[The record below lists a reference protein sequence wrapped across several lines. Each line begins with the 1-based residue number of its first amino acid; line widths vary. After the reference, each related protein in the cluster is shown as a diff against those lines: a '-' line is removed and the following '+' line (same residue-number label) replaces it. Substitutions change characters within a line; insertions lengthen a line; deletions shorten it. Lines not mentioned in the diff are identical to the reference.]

1 MSGDRMKN
9 GIRKFQYVLVILLL
23 SLFFSCDRGES
34 TMLENLK
41 SLSIFG
47 YKGREIP
54 ERTVEE
60 MKRAIEKYK
69 QQVQQQ
75 VEAQENLGMY
85 YKMLALEYIDREM
98 YGLALENFE
107 KAIEIYP
114 ENKILFYWAGVC
126 AGRMAKAQVEEDEA
140 EELLQTAEQYYLRAI
155 ELDRD
160 YVDALYG
167 LSILYIFEMDRI
179 SEAEPLLERI
189 LQKETRNVDTMFLLA
204 RVYAATGRIDNAIEM
219 YDEIIDTTSVKEEKE
234 KAREFKQKLSKG
246 EYEF

>member
-114 ENKILFYWAGVC
+114 ENKILF
-126 AGRMAKAQVEEDEA
+126 
-140 EELLQTAEQYYLRAI
+140 
-155 ELDRD
+155 
-160 YVDALYG
+160 
-167 LSILYIFEMDRI
+167 
-179 SEAEPLLERI
+179 
-189 LQKETRNVDTMFLLA
+189 
-204 RVYAATGRIDNAIEM
+204 
-219 YDEIIDTTSVKEEKE
+219 
-234 KAREFKQKLSKG
+234 
-246 EYEF
+246 